1 MVFQGLLPQMKLDLY
16 KIFTSDGLQGN
27 ASYIFRFLRKCKKF
41 LKIQP
46 KTEFLANFW
55 KFFDYTLLRP
65 FTNAPIFMP
74 NERSYGYVISW

>member
-1 MVFQGLLPQMKLDLY
+1 MKSDLY
-16 KIFTSDGLQGN
+16 KIFTSDAVQGDT
-27 ASYIFRFLRKCKKF
+27 SYILRFFIKCKKL

-65 FTNAPIFMP
+65 FSNAPILMP
-74 NERSYGYVISW
+74 N